1 VEPGSRQRAFL
12 ERGRA
17 FWNSRW
23 GWGFRWCL
31 GAGILV
37 VVLKQ
42 ADWPGMQ
49 SVLRRTTPWAIM
61 SIVLVALAGH
71 AFGAL
76 RFQILCN
83 PSIRLPLSTHLHQY
97 FVGGF
102 LSLALPTSM
111 GGDAARIVM
120 LRNAGGTL
128 GQAATLILTE
138 RIVGAFSLLIVA
150 ALGAIAAPL
159 PGVVRGG
166 IVAAGIV
173 AALGMTV
180 GFRLVVRLASPIKAL
195 ERPLETLAS
204 VLTQG
209 RLGHILLVSV
219 VYQAAVVLVTVVTAL
234 TLGLPV
240 PVSTIFALSP
250 LVWFV
255 TLLPLSVGGLGVREA
270 GFAAVFGWAGV
281 PLEHSVSLS
290 LGTYAGLVA
299 VGIAGGAWLLTR
311 PRVAER
317 PG

>member
-1 VEPGSRQRAFL
+1 
-12 ERGRA
+12 
-17 FWNSRW
+17 
-23 GWGFRWCL
+23 
-31 GAGILV
+31 

-49 SVLRRTTPWAIM
+49 SIVRRTTPWAVT
-61 SIVLVALAGH
+61 SIVLVALVSH

-120 LRNAGGTL
+120 LRNAGGSL

-138 RIVGAFSLLIVA
+138 RIVGAVSLLIVA
-150 ALGAIAAPL
+150 ALGAVAAPL
-159 PGVVRGG
+159 PGIVRGA
-166 IVAAGIV
+166 IVAAAIV
-173 AALGMTV
+173 AALAVTV
-180 GFRLVVRLASPIKAL
+180 GFRLVVRLAAPIQVL
-195 ERPLETLAS
+195 EKPLQTLAS
-204 VLTQG
+204 VLTQE
-209 RLGHILLVSV
+209 RLGHILLVSI
-219 VYQAAVVLVTVVTAL
+219 VYQAAVVLVTVVTAV
-234 TLGLPV
+234 TLDLPV

-255 TLLPLSVGGLGVREA
+255 TLLPVSVGGLGVREA

-299 VGIAGGAWLLTR
+299 VGIAGAMWLLVR
-311 PRVAER
+311 PRAVER
-317 PG
+317 PR